1 MVVFVFLLIRRPPR
15 ATRTDTLLPYTTRFR
30 SVIDGRRVAG
40 EHLLPVEL
48 RARFL
53 IGHLAPKIQMRLVLL
68 VLQHLEHVIAGKT
81 ELIERSNNG
90 QGAGSPEA
98 CADDFQIHVFPLPGI
113 RCYRAAIPATTGSST
128 APATP
133 DIRTFS

>member
-81 ELIERSNNG
+81 ELIESSTHG

-98 CADDFQIHVFPLPGI
+98 CADDFQIHVFPLRSESRRVGKE
-113 RCYRAAIPATTGSST
+113 CVST
-128 APATP
+128 CRSRWQPYH
-133 DIRTFS
+133 